1 MPDVRH
7 DQVALVEEERPGADR
22 ARSWWARS
30 LRVFVVVAVVAGLAV
45 LGLHGRLPTWA
56 DTSHAL
62 ATVHPV
68 WIVVAAA
75 LQAASLGAFSLQQ
88 HGLLTALGA
97 RLSRRHTV
105 AIVLASTAM
114 SISLPAGSAVSA
126 AFSVRRYQRAGAA
139 PEVAAAVMV
148 ISGLASIGGI
158 VAVYAGVAGWGG
170 AGSSFSWRP
179 LIVVAAL
186 VAVLAAAIGVGRRR
200 WGTAPEEA
208 VAPDGVRRYLVIVLN
223 WLRSA
228 WRAAATV
235 TATNWAVALAW
246 SAAKWVTDLLCFLAV
261 AQAFALPGGPA
272 TLTAVYLS
280 VQVVRQV
287 PLTPGGIGVVELA
300 LAAGLTAAGAGA
312 GSAAA
317 AVLIYRVL
325 SCWLI
330 VPVGGLAGWLLLRA
344 PRRT

>member
-1 MPDVRH
+1 MRWVRVL
-7 DQVALVEEERPGADR
+7 VAVG
-22 ARSWWARS
+22 
-30 LRVFVVVAVVAGLAV
+30 VVAGLAV
-45 LGLHGRLPTWA
+45 VGLHGRLPTFA
-56 DTSHAL
+56 DTRHAI
-62 ATVHPV
+62 ATVDPR
-68 WIVVAAA
+68 WILVAAV
-75 LQAASLGAFSLQQ
+75 LQAASLSAFTLQQ
-88 HGLLTALGA
+88 HGLLYALGA
-97 RLSRRHTV
+97 RLSRRHTL

-114 SISLPAGSAVSA
+114 SISLPAGPAVSA
-126 AFSVRRYQRAGAA
+126 AFAVRRYQRAGAA

-170 AGSSFSWRP
+170 AGESFSWRP

-186 VAVLAAAIGVGRRR
+186 VAVLAAAISIGRRR
-200 WGTAPEEA
+200 WGSAPTAVQERTGTA
-208 VAPDGVRRYLVIVLN
+208 RRYALILLN

-228 WRAAATV
+228 WRAAAAV
-235 TATNWAVALAW
+235 TATTWTVALLW
-246 SAAKWVTDLLCFLAV
+246 SVAKWVTDLLCFLAV
-261 AQAFALPGGPA
+261 AQAFQLPGGPA

-330 VPVGGLAGWLLLRA
+330 VPVGGLAGWLLVRS
-344 PRRT
+344 PGDPGVRPTDS